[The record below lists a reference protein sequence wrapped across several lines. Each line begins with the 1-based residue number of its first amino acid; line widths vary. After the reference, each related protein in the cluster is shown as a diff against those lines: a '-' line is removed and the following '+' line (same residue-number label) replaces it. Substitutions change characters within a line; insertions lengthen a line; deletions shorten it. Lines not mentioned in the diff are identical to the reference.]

1 MICLDG
7 EKNRDMGSKRGE
19 EGLSKGLLLVRGVPV
34 KIVGHE
40 EYIGSR
46 RDEGVARFHNLKAE
60 ETERTYQFSTIISVL
75 VEADKHADYFQMFFS
90 VFQES
95 RKTLLA
101 ALRKRVQRNL
111 HIERAAA

>member
-60 ETERTYQFSTIISVL
+60 ETERTYQFSCENERRRTVIKGHKTGSKR
-75 VEADKHADYFQMFFS
+75 EKNP
-90 VFQES
+90 S
-95 RKTLLA
+95 RSE
-101 ALRKRVQRNL
+101 Q
-111 HIERAAA
+111 